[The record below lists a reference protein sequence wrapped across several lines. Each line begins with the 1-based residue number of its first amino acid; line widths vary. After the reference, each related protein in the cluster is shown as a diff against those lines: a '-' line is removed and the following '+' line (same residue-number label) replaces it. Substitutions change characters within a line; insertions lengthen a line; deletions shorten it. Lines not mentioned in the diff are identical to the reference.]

1 MLNVIWPA
9 YLLVNKHDQ
18 AEHTAHQYCSPQ
30 LKYGL
35 LKCMQFD
42 GYIILPKWQTSLL
55 YMNFNTK
62 EIYNIA
68 RKNTVISNMFIW
80 LFLIKKQLGRED

>member
-30 LKYGL
+30 LYCRL
-35 LKCMQFD
+35 TTFVLEPSAVSTVC
-42 GYIILPKWQTSLL
+42 YRSENPIIA
-55 YMNFNTK
+55 F
-62 EIYNIA
+62 E
-68 RKNTVISNMFIW
+68 
-80 LFLIKKQLGRED
+80 